1 MFEAA
6 GLPLTGAPFLSG
18 QRTAFPEETQAS
30 PNGLQSD
37 PTVNRESQAV
47 TCGVKLPA
55 KNCQLLPRT
64 VCGLLDLKGHTDVM
78 QLSSDGRFVLD
89 IVFLAVLI
97 DHILA
102 TTWT

>member
-47 TCGVKLPA
+47 TCGVNLPA

-64 VCGLLDLKGHTDVM
+64 VCGLLDLKGHTDVSW
-78 QLSSDGRFVLD
+78 LFGYE
-89 IVFLAVLI
+89 
-97 DHILA
+97 
-102 TTWT
+102 TTNAPRLTE